1 MTDKKKLTS
10 GRADRR
16 ASGSTELALIFIVY
30 SNAVD
35 EEITEI
41 VKRHAGGY
49 TKFTGVFG
57 EGNREPHL
65 GSHIWPDRNNCM
77 MVAVDASQKAAMAD
91 EVLYLKEKFPGVG
104 ISVFITKLGEML

>member
-1 MTDKKKLTS
+1 MAEKKKYAP
-10 GRADRR
+10 GRSHHPAP
-16 ASGSTELALIFIVY
+16 GNPELMLMFIVY

-65 GSHIWPDRNNCM
+65 GSHIWPDKNNCI
-77 MVAVDASQKAAMAD
+77 MVAIEASQKAAMAD
-91 EVLYLKEKFPGVG
+91 EVMLLKQKFPGVG
-104 ISVFITKLGEML
+104 INVFGTKLSEML

>member
-1 MTDKKKLTS
+1 MAEKKK
-10 GRADRR
+10 
-16 ASGSTELALIFIVY
+16 STAAGHCRQEPPPPAVLLFIVY

-41 VKRHAGGY
+41 VKKHAGGY
-49 TKFTGVFG
+49 TKFSGVFG

-65 GSHIWPDRNNCM
+65 GSHIWPSMNNCM
-77 MVAVDASQKAAMAD
+77 MVATNARQKCDLAD

-104 ISVFITKLGEML
+104 ISVFITKLDELM